1 MNPTTKYKKEIKK
14 MFYISIDNDIDNW
27 SADYNKE
34 YFFSKYFD
42 DYFFRINV
50 NEGILY
56 VVSNSRTFVEISK
69 FKFFWIPINLKMY
82 YYILKL
88 KYNFK
93 KKEKYKKY
101 EGQLT
106 FLNTALSSLTNIYK
120 KEIRKEKLEQIEN
133 KS

>member
-27 SADYNKE
+27 TIDYYKE
-34 YFFSKYFD
+34 YFLSKYFD
-42 DYFFRINV
+42 DYFFRINLKA
-50 NEGILY
+50 GILY
-56 VVSNSRTFVEISK
+56 VVSNSQNFVEISK
-69 FKFFWIPINLKMY
+69 FKFIGVPINLKMY

-120 KEIRKEKLEQIEN
+120 KEIRKEKLEN
-133 KS
+133 LK